1 MAWSP
6 DYKKNRFAALKGMKI
21 KERGDHN
28 IIRQYFAT
36 LNGHVY
42 GETDAPEKNQ
52 VRKSLFA
59 GQRYN
64 NMSLETDQS
73 VSDYSDKSAFV
84 QQRWKKVT
92 QSVTS
97 FTSSI

>member
-6 DYKKNRFAALKGMKI
+6 NYKKNRFAALKGMKI

-28 IIRQYFAT
+28 MIRQYFAT

-59 GQRYN
+59 GQRYKD
-64 NMSLETDQS
+64 MSFATAQS
-73 VSDYSDKSAFV
+73 VSNSNSDKSAFV
-84 QQRWKKVT
+84 QKKWKKVKLNNL
-92 QSVTS
+92 
-97 FTSSI
+97 